1 METTRV
7 LKGFKQ
13 QKEKNSFSLSF
24 SSLLLIMSVL
34 FLLFISSSLMGVRV
48 CEGEGG
54 KCMDSCVVTAA
65 RVSNNVNII
74 FANPRKLWKYSIFW
88 G

>member
-1 METTRV
+1 
-7 LKGFKQ
+7 
-13 QKEKNSFSLSF
+13 
-24 SSLLLIMSVL
+24 
-34 FLLFISSSLMGVRV
+34 MGVRV